1 MQKKSAEL
9 WSRPDRIALES
20 QRGPL
25 FEPAQRLSKLMHA
38 ERKHLT
44 KLKDA
49 GGTRLSRSEVEY
61 FNDNADER
69 NVPQLVEVHVV
80 KGDPNIYLAHDPD
93 SRDPDLHRYSI
104 TPDGMISNIDMTSVI
119 IEPESEEF
127 ANITH
132 AMDVISKALESDR
145 QQRERRS
152 YNRRRVAKQAVASV
166 TVLAGLAGGVGYGVK
181 ELILDPRQA
190 ERERRDAYDSLAY
203 ELPGEAAPIDT
214 YEFGELPRGDFA
226 PIPDFKDGEGLANP
240 RKVEI
245 DSTTGCVTVDTKA
258 VYTEDFYAAVP
269 SGHELREYTYQIDT
283 TDSGIKLCV
292 VDAEIGGKIAV
303 QARPSGD

>member
-9 WSRPDRIALES
+9 WNRPDRIALES

-25 FEPAQRLSKLMHA
+25 FDPAQRLSKLMHA

-44 KLKDA
+44 KQKDA
-49 GGTRLSRSEVEY
+49 GGTRFSRPEVEY
-61 FNDNADER
+61 YYDAGER
-69 NVPQLVEVHVV
+69 RVPQLVEVHVV

-93 SRDPDLHRYSI
+93 SRNDDMHRYSI

-119 IEPESEEF
+119 IEPDSEEF
-127 ANITH
+127 ANVVH
-132 AMDVISKALESDR
+132 AMDVVSQALERD
-145 QQRERRS
+145 RERREHRS

-166 TVLAGLAGGVGYGVK
+166 TVLAGLAGGAGYAFK
-181 ELILDPRQA
+181 EFVIDPRQA
-190 ERERRDAYDSLAY
+190 ERERRDAYDSLTY

-214 YEFGELPRGDFA
+214 YEFGELPKGDFA
-226 PIPDFKDGEGLANP
+226 PIPDFKDDETLENP

-245 DSTTGCVTVDTKA
+245 DSTSGCVTIDTKA
-258 VYTEDFYAAVP
+258 VYTEDFFAAVP
-269 SGHELREYTYQIDT
+269 NGHELREYTYQIDT
-283 TDSGIKLCV
+283 TDTGIRLCV

-303 QARPSGD
+303 QARPSSD